1 MDRGLKRGIE
11 LPQLTRWLA
20 VEPARLAGLDDR
32 KGSIEVGMDA
42 DFVVWDP
49 DGVTRV
55 RGSALEHRHPITPYE
70 GMSLRGSIV
79 TTILAGVMV
88 FDGTSVGPI
97 GGRMLRRN
105 DRSDI

>member
-1 MDRGLKRGIE
+1 MEREID

-20 VEPARLAGLDDR
+20 LEPARLAGLNNR

-55 RGSALEHRHPITPYE
+55 RGSGLEHRHPNTPYE
-70 GMSLRGSIV
+70 GMSLRGSIA
-79 TTILAGVMV
+79 TTILAGVTV
-88 FDGTSVGPI
+88 YDGASVGPI